1 MKGSERARDYFID
14 NLKVILIVLVIIGHF
29 SMKYDW
35 VPAVERLGKLIYT
48 FHMPCFVFVS
58 GYLAKRVHKDGK
70 LRADKILSFLWLY
83 VVFEVLLSL
92 VKWCFGG
99 GFSLKLFYASQAPWY
114 FLSMAVWYLMVP
126 FIERIRPSWML
137 AGSVAAGVLAGYIDR
152 IGRDFSMSRNF
163 VYLPFFILGFYVTG
177 EQLRKFL
184 NRKILRVAAV
194 VVLAGTLFLYLFRYD
209 LLRSFLGVIFGAV
222 PYSQIDALP
231 SADLGGPFR
240 LLWYGAAVLLFAA
253 VMQMVPRKKTWFS
266 VLGARTLQVYVLHV
280 VVRNVLIYCGFVDW
294 CRILPGEINFL
305 LVWAGSVLLAI
316 LLGNPLFEKVFHF
329 LEGGWLFKRALRRQ

>member
-1 MKGSERARDYFID
+1 MKGSERAQDYFID
-14 NLKVILIVLVIIGHF
+14 NLKAVLIVLVIIGHF

-114 FLSMAVWYLMVP
+114 LLSMAVWYLMVP

-184 NRKILRVAAV
+184 NRKILRVAAA

-316 LLGNPLFEKVFHF
+316 LLGNPLFEKVFHL
-329 LEGGWLFKRALRRQ
+329 LEGGWLFGKLLK